1 MKFKLTLLL
10 LLLPLL
16 AFAKHAEFLGI
27 PINGNITQFTTK
39 LNNKGFTVDWNMSKV
54 SGDTRWFNGSYYDR
68 KCQLIAY
75 YTPGTKLVYRVKV
88 LYNLYSQS
96 SAEKLMVDLKDALSR
111 KYDIEFEEGSHNMY
125 KAWSGPIYE
134 EVSSSYN
141 GSRNHELLGWVNL
154 YLSYDY
160 GDYTLHVDFYD
171 CENYDKYQEII
182 NNNI

>member
-1 MKFKLTLLL
+1 MKLKLTLLL

-39 LNNKGFTVDWNMSKV
+39 LNNKGFTVNWKYSKI
-54 SGDTRWFNGSYYDR
+54 SGDARWFNGSYYDR

-88 LYNLYSQS
+88 IYTLNSES
-96 SAEKLMVDLKDALSR
+96 SAERLMDDLKDALSS
-111 KYDIEFEEGSHNMY
+111 KYDIAFEEDDFEGY
-125 KAWSGPIYE
+125 KSWNGNIYDKE
-134 EVSSSYN
+134 LSIFN
-141 GSRNHELLGWVNL
+141 GKEIYLTLGWVNL
-154 YLSYDY
+154 YMRYGYWDY
-160 GDYTLHVDFYD
+160 VLQVDFFD
-171 CENYDKYQEII
+171 RENYGKYQEII